1 MRLLLR
7 ADADVRAGTGHVM
20 RCLALAQAWS
30 DAGGRAVLL
39 SAPLPPALE
48 TRLGAE
54 GLAVVALQAAPGS
67 PEDAAET
74 ARQAQERGAEWV
86 VADGYHF
93 EVGFG
98 RALKEAGHKILVLD
112 DNGGA
117 DTSDAD
123 LVLNQNI
130 HAQADWY
137 GESPGR
143 LLLGPRYALLRR
155 EFRTWRGW
163 QRETPEI
170 AHKALVTL
178 GGSDPD
184 NVTRKVVEALSLVGP
199 ERLDPTIVIGGG
211 NPHRAALEAEASRL
225 GVSARFVTNPPDLPA
240 LMADADLAVSAAGS
254 TVWELAFLG
263 VPSLLVV
270 TAANQRGIAQG
281 MDAGGAARS
290 LGEAGDLTAG
300 GLAQAVTA
308 LRLDPARRAE
318 MSRRAREIVDGSG
331 AARVVEAMQDKTLRL
346 RAAEPGD
353 CRLAWEWANDPAVRD
368 VSFSQA
374 LIPWESHVAWF
385 DARLRD
391 PQTLFYIG
399 LVPPEGTALG
409 LARFAVSEAEAVISV
424 VVAPEFRSRGW
435 GVSLIE
441 AASQRAFRECNATR
455 IRAYVKPENA
465 ASLRA
470 FAKAGYGER
479 SEAATQGQPARS
491 LILQKKTPS

>member
-1 MRLLLR
+1 MNLLIR
-7 ADADVRAGTGHVM
+7 ADATVQIGTGHVM

-123 LVLNQNI
+123 VVLNQNV
-130 HAQADWY
+130 HARPEWY

-143 LLLGPRYALLRR
+143 LLLGPRYVLLRR

-199 ERLDPTIVIGGG
+199 ERLDATIVIGGG

-331 AARVVEAMQDKTLRL
+331 AARVLEAM
-346 RAAEPGD
+346 
-353 CRLAWEWANDPAVRD
+353 
-368 VSFSQA
+368 
-374 LIPWESHVAWF
+374 
-385 DARLRD
+385 
-391 PQTLFYIG
+391 
-399 LVPPEGTALG
+399 
-409 LARFAVSEAEAVISV
+409 RF
-424 VVAPEFRSRGW
+424 
-435 GVSLIE
+435 
-441 AASQRAFRECNATR
+441 
-455 IRAYVKPENA
+455 
-465 ASLRA
+465 
-470 FAKAGYGER
+470 
-479 SEAATQGQPARS
+479 
-491 LILQKKTPS
+491 